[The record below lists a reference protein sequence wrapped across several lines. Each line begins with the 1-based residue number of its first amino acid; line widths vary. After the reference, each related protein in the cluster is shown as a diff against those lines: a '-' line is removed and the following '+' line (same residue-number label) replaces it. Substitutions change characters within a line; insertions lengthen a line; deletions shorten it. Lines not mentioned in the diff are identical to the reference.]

1 MIYDHEIGPRRC
13 WPDLDNKRV
22 QPHLHPPTILK
33 GSNSLRKLCYHCL
46 LVHPPTTCGLWST
59 TLYCRKSRLQIR
71 SRASFEPRQTS
82 CSRALSR
89 SLLFTKSSRNTSFC
103 VLWPNWKIGRYYH
116 NVAVQRYPPKAS
128 GRLNYDSC
136 NLSGESLSGRTAK
149 KLWPDSDLLLRYG
162 CVFFSC
168 RGLDNILK
176 QSEKLKRNL
185 VRCLQW

>member
-1 MIYDHEIGPRRC
+1 MSRAYVCVMGLIIGVSYNDLRSRNRAKKVLARLSE
-13 WPDLDNKRV
+13 WPQRLDNKRV

-33 GSNSLRKLCYHCL
+33 DSNSLRKLCHHCL

-103 VLWPNWKIGRYYH
+103 VLWPNWKISRYYH
-116 NVAVQRYPPKAS
+116 DVAVQRYPPKAS
-128 GRLNYDSC
+128 GRLNYDNC
-136 NLSGESLSGRTAK
+136 NLSGESLSSRTAK
-149 KLWPDSDLLLRYG
+149 KL
-162 CVFFSC
+162 
-168 RGLDNILK
+168 
-176 QSEKLKRNL
+176 
-185 VRCLQW
+185 

>member
-13 WPDLDNKRV
+13 WPDCQNGPQRLDNKRV

-33 GSNSLRKLCYHCL
+33 DSNSLRKLCHHCL

-89 SLLFTKSSRNTSFC
+89 SLLFTKSSRITSFC
-103 VLWPNWKIGRYYH
+103 VLWPNRKIGRYYH
-116 NVAVQRYPPKAS
+116 DVAVQRYPPKAI

-149 KLWPDSDLLLRYG
+149 KL
-162 CVFFSC
+162 
-168 RGLDNILK
+168 
-176 QSEKLKRNL
+176 
-185 VRCLQW
+185 